1 VAEDIVS
8 DTRFK
13 LQEAEYFLEQMKNNV
28 DNYTHFAFN
37 LSAFVSAA
45 RSVTLVMQY
54 QYKIRVNTEESS
66 SIWYRENVEEV
77 LRRHEDAKFFNELR
91 IKFIHLEGNP
101 RQDVRTIVRVI
112 VIGKYDIIGSTPE
125 NEEEERKLSQ
135 HNSKQESSPPPQQ
148 PTQPLPPITDKPED
162 QDLMQKYVWYIED
175 IMDKSKKNRK
185 YVIPTCEKY
194 LQILSGGVDNCE
206 RHFSG

>member
-135 HNSKQESSPPPQQ
+135 HNSKQESSPRR
-148 PTQPLPPITDKPED
+148 
-162 QDLMQKYVWYIED
+162 
-175 IMDKSKKNRK
+175 SNRRNRSH
-185 YVIPTCEKY
+185 
-194 LQILSGGVDNCE
+194 L
-206 RHFSG
+206 

>member
-1 VAEDIVS
+1 VAEEIVS

-77 LRRHEDAKFFNELR
+77 FKRHEDAKFFNELR
-91 IKFIHLEGNP
+91 IKVIHLEGNP
-101 RQDVRTIVRVI
+101 RQEVRTIVRVT

-135 HNSKQESSPPPQQ
+135 HNSKQESSPLPQ
-148 PTQPLPPITDKPED
+148 QPLPPITDKPED
-162 QDLMQKYVWYIED
+162 QDLMEKYVWYIED

-185 YVIPTCEKY
+185 YVIPTCKKY
-194 LQILSGGVDNCE
+194 FQTLSNIVDNCE
-206 RHFSG
+206 RYFSG